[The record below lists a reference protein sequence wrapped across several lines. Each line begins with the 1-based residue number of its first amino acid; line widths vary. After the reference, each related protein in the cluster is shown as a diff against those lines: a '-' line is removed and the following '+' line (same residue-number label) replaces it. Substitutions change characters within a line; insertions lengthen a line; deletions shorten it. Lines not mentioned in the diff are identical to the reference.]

1 MESITSFCSEFST
14 LIDCVKKTNNG
25 GLKLAKY
32 HFFMSAEYHLN
43 KAIALLYDGT
53 KNPDSRKDDAVP
65 LTVTF
70 LWGLYVLNKK
80 IKRGKIK
87 IKGLLLYCT

>member
-1 MESITSFCSEFST
+1 
-14 LIDCVKKTNNG
+14 
-25 GLKLAKY
+25 
-32 HFFMSAEYHLN
+32 MSAEYHLD

-70 LWGLYVLNKK
+70 LWGPYVLNKK
-80 IKRGKIK
+80 IKRKKKVTI
-87 IKGLLLYCT
+87 LLGMLGGSAAMEKSL